1 MEESVRKLLR
11 EARVVAVVG
20 ISADPEKPS
29 HYVARYLQEAGYR
42 VIPVN
47 PTLPE
52 VLGEKCYPT
61 LADYLGKLDI
71 VDIFRRPEAVP
82 AIVEEA
88 IAAGASCVWMQEG
101 ITHPEA
107 ARRAREAGLVVVQD
121 ACIKAALVAA
131 GGRP

>member
-29 HYVARYLQEAGYR
+29 HAVARYLQEAGYR
-42 VIPVN
+42 IIPVN

-101 ITHPEA
+101 VAHPEA
-107 ARRAREAGLVVVQD
+107 ARRAAAAGLAVVQD
-121 ACIKAALVAA
+121 ACIKKALVAS